1 MTFRGS
7 LPCFRCLQT
16 PCWLIQV
23 SVTSHLM
30 DNKLR
35 WKASK
40 TNVCYTIERLSS
52 FLLWHKVFCFEVL
65 LRSPS
70 FSKHLQLKASASSA
84 SISSSILVR
93 SPTILVRVRAQRDVF
108 NSVYF
113 VEMKT
118 KTRKLCELYCTLYV
132 PVLPSRMPYVLSSE
146 MAIHFTFPVSIISH
160 FFFQSSP
167 AL

>member
-93 SPTILVRVRAQRDVF
+93 SPTILVRARAQRDVF
-108 NSVYF
+108 NSVF
-113 VEMKT
+113 CGNENNNT
-118 KTRKLCELYCTLYV
+118 KHGNCVSCTVRCTCQCYRRGCHMFCHQKW
-132 PVLPSRMPYVLSSE
+132 P
-146 MAIHFTFPVSIISH
+146 FISL
-160 FFFQSSP
+160 FRS
-167 AL
+167 L

>member
-35 WKASK
+35 WKALK
-40 TNVCYTIERLSS
+40 ENVCYTIEWLSS
-52 FLLWHKVFCFEVL
+52 FLLWHMVLCFEVL
-65 LRSPS
+65 LLSAS
-70 FSKHLQLKASASSA
+70 FSKHWSIGKQCFHLQQYSCSVSHNSCSSPGSARCLQFC
-84 SISSSILVR
+84 ILWEWK
-93 SPTILVRVRAQRDVF
+93 Q
-108 NSVYF
+108 
-113 VEMKT
+113 EH

-132 PVLPSRMPYVLSSE
+132 PVLQYITVEDAICFVIKNDHSFQFFRSR
-146 MAIHFTFPVSIISH
+146 
-160 FFFQSSP
+160 
-167 AL
+167 